1 MAFGVG
7 TLLSGA
13 LPAAAASPASQAL
26 VTRVI
31 PSSGER
37 IPAIGLGT
45 DAFRA
50 QVRDEIRTELKRMSD
65 LGGSVID
72 SAAAYGDSEAL
83 IGEALASLRLRDKMF
98 LATKL
103 VAGGAASPSGATGAD
118 SFARSLE
125 RLKTRSVDLLQ
136 VHNLNGVAALLPA
149 MQEWKKA
156 GKIRYLGV
164 TTSRGSQHAEM
175 LEAMRTY
182 PLDFI
187 QVDYSIAN
195 RDAAEAILPLAQERK
210 LAVLVN
216 LPFGRSSLFRQAAD
230 RPLPPLGGGYRCR
243 ELGAVLPQVRHLA
256 PGGHLRHTGFDPGEP
271 PRGQSGRRPRPAAR
285 RRPAPQD
292 GGILGPQELNACLL
306 RYAPPTRRRARGLTT
321 GTCSPPRRARGAV
334 SYTSTID
341 SMRPDSRS
349 KLNTSAQSNDTREP
363 SLSDQSYR

>member
-1 MAFGVG
+1 MSRRADPALSRREFLGAGVAFGVG

-13 LPAAAASPASQAL
+13 LPAAAPSPASQAL

-45 DAFRA
+45 DAFRE
-50 QVRDEIRTELKRMSD
+50 QVRDEIRAELKRMSD

-72 SAAAYGDSEAL
+72 TAAAYGDSEAL
-83 IGEALASLRLRDKMF
+83 IGDALASLRLRDKMF

-136 VHNLNGVAALLPA
+136 VHNLDGVAALVPA

-156 GKIRYLGV
+156 GKIRYIGV
-164 TTSRGSQHAEM
+164 TTSRGSQHAQM
-175 LEAMRTY
+175 LEVMRTY

-195 RDAAEAILPLAQERK
+195 RDAAEAILPLAHERK

-230 RPLPPLGGGYRCR
+230 RPLPAWAADIDVTSWAQYFLKYVISHP
-243 ELGAVLPQVRHLA
+243 AVTCAIPGSTQVSHLEDNQAAGRGRLPDDA
-256 PGGHLRHTGFDPGEP
+256 M
-271 PRGQSGRRPRPAAR
+271 RRKMEEYWDRK
-285 RRPAPQD
+285 
-292 GGILGPQELNACLL
+292 
-306 RYAPPTRRRARGLTT
+306 
-321 GTCSPPRRARGAV
+321 S
-334 SYTSTID
+334 
-341 SMRPDSRS
+341 
-349 KLNTSAQSNDTREP
+349 
-363 SLSDQSYR
+363 